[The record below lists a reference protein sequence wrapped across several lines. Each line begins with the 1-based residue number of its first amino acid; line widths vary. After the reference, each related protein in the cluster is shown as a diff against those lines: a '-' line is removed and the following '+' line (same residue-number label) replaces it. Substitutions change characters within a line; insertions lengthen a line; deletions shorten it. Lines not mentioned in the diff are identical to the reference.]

1 MDITQKGNW
10 HIVTTPTY
18 DWLADCAKACR
29 SQVLICSPY
38 VNGGIL
44 SLTNLIPTKVSR
56 TLITRTDL
64 RDFAVGASNLDT
76 LCTLAEGGMSI
87 HTLSRLHAKVY
98 IFDDSTALITS
109 ANATYSGLHRNLEC
123 GIGTDDSAVV
133 KQLTQSLFAGL
144 GSDTPPYPMD
154 VSELQALRE
163 PLKAI
168 KANVPKQPPRDDSTK
183 HETDDDVDAEFS
195 IPDKDALL
203 DGFGGWQKLTLRGV
217 LDMPEDGF
225 GINEL
230 HAACAP
236 VASIEYPNN
245 HNVHAKLRQQ
255 LQMLR
260 DLGLVEFVATGQYK
274 RTMS

>member
-18 DWLADCAKACR
+18 DWLADCAKACK
-29 SQVLICSPY
+29 SQALISSPY

-44 SLTNLIPTKVSR
+44 GLTSLIPEKVSR

-87 HTLSRLHAKVY
+87 RTLSRLHAKVY

-109 ANATYSGLHRNLEC
+109 ANATYSGLNRNLEC
-123 GIGTDDSAVV
+123 GIGTDDSVVV
-133 KQLTQSLFAGL
+133 KQLTRSLFAGL
-144 GSDTPPYPMD
+144 GSDTPPYPMG

-163 PLKAI
+163 PLRAI
-168 KANVPKQPPRDDSTK
+168 KANLPKQPLRDDSTI
-183 HETDDDVDAEFS
+183 HETDDAVDAEFS

-203 DGFGGWQKLTLRGV
+203 DGFNGWQRLTLRGV
-217 LDMPEDGF
+217 LDMPEGGF
-225 GINEL
+225 GIDEL
-230 HAACAP
+230 YGACEP

-245 HNVHAKLRQQ
+245 RNVQAKLRQQ

-260 DLGLVEFVATGQYK
+260 DLGLVEFVERGQYK